1 MQPRREA
8 GVQCIGPPV
17 VLGSETLSCFGAEAL
32 SCWDLNRDRIG
43 KEGESSALDNRLV
56 IGFCDHPVRRGL
68 TENKDDFS
76 LVGKISSN
84 YF

>member
-1 MQPRREA
+1 MHWASSSSGLRD
-8 GVQCIGPPV
+8 I
-17 VLGSETLSCFGAEAL
+17 VLFWGRGIVLLAISIVIGSERKASHP
-32 SCWDLNRDRIG
+32 R
-43 KEGESSALDNRLV
+43 LDNRLV